1 MNLVKKIYKQSIIIL
16 IPLAVF
22 SAFIEWPKLPL
33 GILVGGILGLVNL
46 RGLAKGVQG
55 LTGTYRPT
63 GKLVIFSLFRLAILA
78 FVLGI
83 IVISK
88 KVNVFGILIGFTVVF
103 ISILREGLR
112 SARELSEDQ

>member
-1 MNLVKKIYKQSIIIL
+1 MNLVKKIYKLSIIIL
-16 IPLAVF
+16 IPLSVL
-22 SAFIEWPKLPL
+22 SAFIEWPKLPI

-46 RGLAKGVQG
+46 GGLARGVQG
-55 LTGTYRPT
+55 LIGTYKPT
-63 GKLVIFSLFRLAILA
+63 GKLVMFSLLRLSILA

-112 SARELSEDQ
+112 SARELPEDR